1 MKKYRDFLLVA
12 ALFAI
17 VYLGALTASGR
28 IHDTLGSLGGVLGW
42 LTG

>member
-28 IHDTLGSLGGVLGW
+28 VDDTLGSLSNVLAW